1 MIFESK
7 SSGNTYVMEVVDGK
21 WHIYRLD
28 VKENKVYSCLEGDSP
43 KDGGVWVSSASDE
56 GIKYVSKGRSESSA
70 MRQWKLYVLGVE
82 ECPDCFTTME
92 LIRNS
97 TRAAK
102 FYCPHCQKFHI
113 IPYKEVC

>member
-1 MIFESK
+1 MIFESNT
-7 SSGNTYVMEVVDGK
+7 SGNTYVMEVVDGK

-28 VKENKVYSCLEGDSP
+28 KKENKVYSCLEADNP
-43 KDGGVWVSSASDE
+43 ENGVWVSTCNDE

-70 MRQWKLYVLGVE
+70 MRQWKLYVLGIE
-82 ECPDCFTTME
+82 ECPDCGTTLE

-102 FYCPHCQKFHI
+102 FFCPHCQKFHI

>member
-1 MIFESK
+1 MIFESNT
-7 SSGNTYVMEVVDGK
+7 SGNTYVMEVVDGK
-21 WHIYRLD
+21 WYIYRWD
-28 VKENKVYSCLEGDSP
+28 KKENKVYSCLEADNP
-43 KDGGVWVSSASDE
+43 ENGVWVSTCNDE

-70 MRQWKLYVLGVE
+70 MRQWKLYVLGIE
-82 ECPDCFTTME
+82 ECPDCGTTLE

-102 FYCPHCQKFHI
+102 FFCPHCQKFHI

>member
-1 MIFESK
+1 MIFESNT
-7 SSGNTYVMEVVDGK
+7 SGNTYVMEVVDGK
-21 WHIYRLD
+21 WYIYRWD
-28 VKENKVYSCLEGDSP
+28 NKENKVYSCLEADNP
-43 KDGGVWVSSASDE
+43 ENGVWVSTCNDE

-70 MRQWKLYVLGVE
+70 MRQWKLYVLGIE
-82 ECPDCFTTME
+82 ECPDCGTTLE

-102 FYCPHCQKFHI
+102 FFCPHCQKFHI